1 MKKKYIAALAA
12 GAGIGA
18 WCIHRDQKYPVR
30 RELRFANKLA
40 VPGCAFSCWSTL

>member
-12 GAGIGA
+12 GAAASA
-18 WCIHRDQKYPVR
+18 WCVQRDRKYPVH

-40 VPGCAFSCWSTL
+40 VSDWFVLR